1 MIARLWH
8 GWTSRE
14 NAGAYETL
22 LRNKV
27 LPGIHRVSGYGGAYL
42 LKRAVPEGVECNKVL
57 PGIHRVSGYGGA
69 YLLKRAVPE
78 GVEFVTITFFESLNA
93 VRAFAGSDYEQAVV
107 PRDARALLKRFD
119 ERSVHYEM
127 VLGPE

>member
-42 LKRAVPEGVECNKVL
+42 LKRAVPEGVE
-57 PGIHRVSGYGGA
+57 
-69 YLLKRAVPE
+69 
-78 GVEFVTITFFESLNA
+78 FVTITFFESLNA
-93 VRAFAGSDYEQAVV
+93 ASEAEQFAQRTASRSRSEGDESGWRARTTPPAGSIGYTGSYREPSADVV
-107 PRDARALLKRFD
+107 EVSVVSVLEAR
-119 ERSVHYEM
+119 
-127 VLGPE
+127 GPD